1 MNSEFRFKPIGD
13 ILKQRGLISAQDLR
27 EGLEQQKTSGLPLGR
42 IFVNLG
48 YITEEQLLKVLGM
61 QAEMETAELND
72 FVIAQEVIEKVPGSI
87 ARLYNIMPLSFEAN
101 TLSIATDAPLNF
113 SIFDDLRFMF
123 NCNIKGKVASHE
135 SIVEAIKKYYKV
147 EAESIDELFFE
158 ISQNIPEL
166 IDGGAEKAENIE
178 ETALQLPIIKLINMI
193 LTQAIN
199 KNASDIHFEPFQDDF
214 KIRYR
219 LDGVLYDAISP
230 PKALHLA
237 ISSRIKVM
245 ANLNIAETRL
255 PQDGRTLVRIAGRM
269 VDLRVS
275 TLPTIFGE
283 SVVIRILDKATV
295 QLSLNEIGFEPDTKE
310 KMRELIKKPYGI
322 ILSTGPTGCGKTTTQ
337 YSALSEINSIEQKI
351 ITVEDPVEFDM
362 PGLIQVSVRTKI
374 NLTFSAVLR
383 HILRQDPDIIMVG
396 EIRDAETVQ
405 MAIHASLTGHLVFS
419 TLHTNDA
426 PSVITRL
433 IDMGVEPFLI
443 ASAIEAILAQRLLR
457 CICPKCKHEY
467 TPAEECL
474 REAGVSEK
482 ERKEKKFY
490 KGRGCEHC
498 NYSGYKGRSGIFE
511 LLILDEDIRSL
522 ILDKVPIAQLRE
534 QAVKNGMRTLR
545 EDGLRKVFSGRTTL
559 DELIA
564 ITSAYV

>member
-1 MNSEFRFKPIGD
+1 MNSEFKFKPIGD
-13 ILKQRGLISAQDLR
+13 ILKERGLISAHDLR
-27 EGLEQQKTSGLPLGR
+27 EGLEQQKTSGLPLGQ

-48 YITEEQLLKVLGM
+48 FITQEQLLKLLGV
-61 QAEMETAELND
+61 QAEMETVELDD
-72 FVIAQEVIEKVPGSI
+72 FAIAQEVVEKVPGAI
-87 ARLYNIMPLSFEAN
+87 ARLYNIMPLSFQMN
-101 TLSIATDAPLNF
+101 TLIIATDNPLNF

-135 SIVEAIKKYYKV
+135 SIAQAIKKHYKQ
-147 EAESIDELFFE
+147 EAESVDELFFE
-158 ISQNIPEL
+158 ISQNTPEL
-166 IDGGAEKAENIE
+166 IDGAQNVENIE
-178 ETALQLPIIKLINMI
+178 ETASRLPIIKLINMI

-199 KNASDIHFEPFQDDF
+199 RNASDIHFEPFQDDF

-219 LDGVLYDAISP
+219 LDGILYDVISP
-230 PKALHLA
+230 PKVLHLA

-255 PQDGRTLVRIAGRM
+255 PQDGRTMVRIAGRM

-283 SVVIRILDKATV
+283 SVVIRILDRANV
-295 QLSLNEIGFEPDTKE
+295 QLSLNEIGFEPDTRE
-310 KMRELIKKPYGI
+310 KIRELIKKPYGI

-337 YSALSEINSIEQKI
+337 YSALSEINSIEKKI
-351 ITVEDPVEFDM
+351 ITVEDPVEFDL
-362 PGLIQVSVRTKI
+362 PGLIQVSVRPKI
-374 NLTFSAVLR
+374 NMTFPVALR

-396 EIRDAETVQ
+396 EIRDTETVQ

-443 ASAIEAILAQRLLR
+443 ASSIEAILAQRLVR
-457 CICPKCKHEY
+457 CICHKCKHEY
-467 TPAEECL
+467 TPTEESL
-474 REAGVSEK
+474 RDAGISEN

-490 KGRGCEHC
+490 KGRGCEQC
-498 NYSGYKGRSGIFE
+498 NHSGYKGRSGIFE
-511 LLILDEDIRSL
+511 LLILDEEIRSL
-522 ILDKVPIAQLRE
+522 ILDKVPIVRLRE
-534 QAVKNGMRTLR
+534 QAIKSGMRTLR
-545 EDGLRKVFSGRTTL
+545 EDGLLKVFSGLITL
-559 DELIA
+559 DELVA
-564 ITSAYV
+564 ITTAYL